1 VRSQVRQAGLGL
13 DIIQIS
19 DRHMLI
25 RGLLP

>member
-1 VRSQVRQAGLGL
+1 VRSQIDQAGLEL
-13 DIIQIS
+13 DVNQIS